1 MTGPLTA
8 VPRVPTAVRTGGSS
22 SSGLEAG
29 ADEDGLPGPGAAS
42 GDDRDPT
49 VRSVTL
55 LVEVLRRHR
64 AAVGPATAVP
74 PSREGPVPPASGHPT

>member
-1 MTGPLTA
+1 MDGPSTA
-8 VPRVPTAVRTGGSS
+8 APRVPSTVRTDGSS

-42 GDDRDPT
+42 GDDRDPA

-55 LVEVLRRHR
+55 LVEVMRRHR
-64 AAVGPATAVP
+64 AAAGPAAAVP
-74 PSREGPVPPASGHPT
+74 PAREGPVPPTSSHPT